1 MTISVKKTLLF
12 SVAFLTTLS
21 FILSVFPTSAFANQE
36 ESQEIQAEE
45 LAKEIEFSM
54 NEATTKDENGKV
66 TNVNI
71 EKIKQ
76 RYGYVPQEYT
86 QMQKDLKN
94 GEYIENSFAT
104 RALKTSEQCFNEKM
118 QGYLQDAIPLAAI
131 TSMYNNP
138 SPKNIK
144 KFSHKAVKAGLKGG
158 AAGIAATIT
167 YNYSYC
173 VTHYPAPGDIA

>member
-1 MTISVKKTLLF
+1 MTISIKKTLLF
-12 SVAFLTTLS
+12 SIAFLTILS
-21 FILSVFPTSAFANQE
+21 FALSVFPPSAFANQE
-36 ESQEIQAEE
+36 ESQEVQAEE

-66 TNVNI
+66 TNVNT

-86 QMQKDLKN
+86 QMQKDLQN

-118 QGYLQDAIPLAAI
+118 QDYLQDAIPIGVI
-131 TSMYNNP
+131 TSLYSNP
-138 SPKNIK
+138 TSQNIK
-144 KFSHKAVKAGLKGG
+144 KFSRKAVKLGIKGG